1 MSATVAPA
9 ASLTPALTGAKILDN
24 HIAGTNPG
32 CATPDTPFVFGI
44 DGAINAL
51 VRHNRI
57 EGQTVGGLPTFSRQ
71 EWLCSTKVPPLRP
84 ATS

>member
-24 HIAGTNPG
+24 HIAGTNPV

-51 VRHNRI
+51 V
-57 EGQTVGGLPTFSRQ
+57 
-71 EWLCSTKVPPLRP
+71 
-84 ATS
+84 

>member
-1 MSATVAPA
+1 
-9 ASLTPALTGAKILDN
+9 LTPALTGAKILDN

-51 VRHNRI
+51 V
-57 EGQTVGGLPTFSRQ
+57 
-71 EWLCSTKVPPLRP
+71 
-84 ATS
+84 